1 MGGGGRGRTR
11 KRRREIGGTSGSPSS
26 GNNQKEEWKKKA
38 FCKKIFIR
46 TMATGKG
53 WIKQTLEFLLNG
65 IPAALKRVIIIM
77 ESCREARRGGAN
89 ITMLSERN
97 RTRNPCN
104 YEISAMHIAEEEEKQ
119 PQIKRVW

>member
-11 KRRREIGGTSGSPSS
+11 KRRRVIVGTSGSPFS
-26 GNNQKEEWKKKA
+26 GNNQKGERKKKA

-77 ESCREARRGGAN
+77 EA
-89 ITMLSERN
+89 
-97 RTRNPCN
+97 
-104 YEISAMHIAEEEEKQ
+104 AEEQGEEGLIFQ
-119 PQIKRVW
+119 C